1 MPSGPVTELLA
12 RWRGGDAQALE
23 ALVPLVYQEL
33 HDLAHRFLGRERPGH
48 TLQSTALVHE
58 AYLRLVD
65 QGPVD
70 TRDRAHFV
78 AVAARLM
85 RQILVDYARQHGAA
99 KRGADL
105 RVDLDAAADVAGVR
119 SPGEGEA
126 GHQARGADLVALDD
140 ALSDL
145 SRLDERQGRIVE
157 LRYFGGMTN
166 EETALV
172 LGISPATVKREWNVA
187 KAWLSREIR
196 RGRDDQSE
204 DISKG

>member
-1 MPSGPVTELLA
+1 MPTGPVSELLA

-33 HDLAHRFLGRERPGH
+33 HDLAHRFLRRERPGH

-58 AYLRLVD
+58 AYLRLID

-105 RVDLDAAADVAGVR
+105 RVDLDAAA
-119 SPGEGEA
+119 GEGEA
-126 GHQARGADLVALDD
+126 GPHARGADLVALDD

-145 SRLDERQGRIVE
+145 SRLDERQSRIVE

-196 RGRDDQSE
+196 RGRSDQSG
-204 DISKG
+204 DVPKG

>member
-1 MPSGPVTELLA
+1 MPSGPVSELLA
-12 RWRGGDAQALE
+12 RWKGGDAQALE

-33 HDLAHRFLGRERPGH
+33 HELAHRFLRRERPGH

-85 RQILVDYARQHGAA
+85 RQILVDHARRHGAA
-99 KRGADL
+99 KRGADR
-105 RVDLDAAADVAGVR
+105 RVDLDAAADVADAR
-119 SPGEGEA
+119 SAGEGE
-126 GHQARGADLVALDD
+126 GGPGGRGADLVALDD
-140 ALSDL
+140 ALSGL
-145 SRLDERQGRIVE
+145 SRLDERQSRIVE

-196 RGRDDQSE
+196 RGQDDPSG
-204 DISKG
+204 DVPKG

>member
-12 RWRGGDAQALE
+12 RWKGGDAEALE

-33 HDLAHRFLGRERPGH
+33 HDLAHRFLRRERPGH

-85 RQILVDYARQHGAA
+85 RQILVDYARHHGAA
-99 KRGADL
+99 KRGADR
-105 RVDLDAAADVAGVR
+105 RVDLDAAADVADARGA
-119 SPGEGEA
+119 GKGEA
-126 GHQARGADLVALDD
+126 GHRVGGADLLALDD

-196 RGRDDQSE
+196 RGRDDQSG
-204 DISKG
+204 DI

>member
-1 MPSGPVTELLA
+1 MPSGAVSELLA
-12 RWRGGDAQALE
+12 RWREGDEQALE
-23 ALVPLVYQEL
+23 ALLPLVYREL
-33 HDLAHRFLGRERPGH
+33 HDLAHRFLRRERPGH

-65 QGPVD
+65 QGPVE

-85 RQILVDYARQHGAA
+85 RQILVDYARRHGAA
-99 KRGADL
+99 KRGADR
-105 RVDLDAAADVAGVR
+105 RVDLEAAADVAD
-119 SPGEGEA
+119 
-126 GHQARGADLVALDD
+126 ARGAMQGADLVALDD
-140 ALSDL
+140 ALGGL
-145 SRLDERQGRIVE
+145 ARLDERQARIVE

-196 RGRDDQSE
+196 RTSLR
-204 DISKG
+204 

>member
-1 MPSGPVTELLA
+1 MPSGPVSELLA
-12 RWRGGDAQALE
+12 RWREGDEQ
-23 ALVPLVYQEL
+23 ALVPLVYREL
-33 HDLAHRFLGRERPGH
+33 HDLAHRFLRRERPGH

-85 RQILVDYARQHGAA
+85 RQILVDYARRHGAA
-99 KRGADL
+99 KRGADR
-105 RVDLDAAADVAGVR
+105 RVDLEAAADVAD
-119 SPGEGEA
+119 
-126 GHQARGADLVALDD
+126 ARASASVQPDLVALDE
-140 ALSDL
+140 ALSGL
-145 SRLDERQGRIVE
+145 LCLDERQGRIVE

-196 RGRDDQSE
+196 RGQS
-204 DISKG
+204 